1 MRPSFAILAIAL
13 AACSST
19 DDRPRTL
26 QYVTETV
33 LAPSCATA
41 ECHSA
46 FRRQYGFAFDNV
58 AYAQDSLAGVAPA
71 AEILIGEC
79 DGMNGTPMPGACN
92 TSPDLSTPG
101 ASYLLTVI
109 YDKDFEGDR
118 MPYDATMPDEDK
130 QFLSDWIQDGAP
142 GFIPPSQP

>member
-1 MRPSFAILAIAL
+1 VIALGAL

-26 QYVTETV
+26 QYVTETI
-33 LAPSCATA
+33 LQPTCATA

-46 FRRQYGFAFDNV
+46 FKREDGYAFDNV
-58 AYAQDSLAGVAPA
+58 FLAQQSLAGGPPTIPLSTSFGA
-71 AEILIGEC
+71 LIGEC
-79 DGMNGTPMPGACN
+79 DGLNGTP
-92 TSPDLSTPG
+92 TPG
-101 ASYLLTVI
+101 SCSTLTDISQPGTSFLLTVI
-109 YDKDFEGDR
+109 YDKDTLGDR

-142 GFIPPSQP
+142 GYIPPVQ